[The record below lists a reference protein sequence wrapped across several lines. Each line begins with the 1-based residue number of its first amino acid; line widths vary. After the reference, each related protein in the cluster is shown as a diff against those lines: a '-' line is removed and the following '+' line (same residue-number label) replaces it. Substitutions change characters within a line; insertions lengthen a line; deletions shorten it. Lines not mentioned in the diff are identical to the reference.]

1 MTLVFARAAHL
12 ERRFP
17 YVTNFLHTFP
27 RNASVTIAST
37 LREQSVLKGF
47 DQRDS
52 LYFHFHF
59 TTVAVALAAC
69 QESKV
74 DAGTNTR
81 ITENLLPCLTLPQ
94 VFTPALALHRSFPTR
109 PSPTLLPFA
118 SAAGSQSLVII
129 LHQCTSARH
138 ANTSKAIFAQYSYL
152 SIPKHSLHIQY
163 EVHRYRGRTCCN
175 LRHCRRSTPQYVM
188 VTQI

>member
-1 MTLVFARAAHL
+1 
-12 ERRFP
+12 
-17 YVTNFLHTFP
+17 VTNLLHTFP

-37 LREQSVLKGF
+37 LCEQSAKGLRV
-47 DQRDS
+47 QLTS
-52 LYFHFHF
+52 ATYFHFHF

-74 DAGTNTR
+74 DAGINTR
-81 ITENLLPCLTLPQ
+81 ITPDLLPCLTLPQ
-94 VFTPALALHRSFPTR
+94 LFTPAIALHRSFPTR

-138 ANTSKAIFAQYSYL
+138 AKTQK
-152 SIPKHSLHIQY
+152 PSLHSTVTRAFQNIRFIFSMKSI
-163 EVHRYRGRTCCN
+163 VIAGALAAILGTASGRP
-175 LRHCRRSTPQYVM
+175 LSMSWSRKSE
-188 VTQI
+188 

>member
-1 MTLVFARAAHL
+1 VFARAAHL

-94 VFTPALALHRSFPTR
+94 VFTPASKLPNSAQPDSPSFRFSCWQSVTR
-109 PSPTLLPFA
+109 YHSAPVHFCTPRKHLKSHLCTVQLPEHSKTFA
-118 SAAGSQSLVII
+118 S
-129 LHQCTSARH
+129 
-138 ANTSKAIFAQYSYL
+138 YS
-152 SIPKHSLHIQY
+152 
-163 EVHRYRGRTCCN
+163 V
-175 LRHCRRSTPQYVM
+175 
-188 VTQI
+188 